1 MKEIEGFVYIMGDDI
16 NTDDIVPSRI
26 LPLTNINDIVKY
38 TLENIDPLF
47 IQKVEKM
54 NIIVAGENFGCG
66 SSREEAVKVFK
77 ILGIKLIIAKSFA
90 RIYYRNLINLG
101 IPAIVLNWSEDDF
114 SERDHIKINL
124 ETGIILNLAKNND
137 FKFEKLPDFLLDIL
151 EQDGLLNKLKKSL

>member
-124 ETGIILNLAKNND
+124 ETGIILNLTKNND